1 MAFVVSEKEKRTLVF
16 VGLFVAVIVG
26 SPLLAEDYLS
36 DRLRVENN
44 RQSELEE
51 TIAGLQNSLNNI
63 EAERRLVAENQ
74 ENYLRWVEG
83 GVVDEPDLVRLVKTM
98 KDVQERR
105 KFFPIKYQLLNH
117 RYIGSDASYLTQ
129 GSSVDIRVTRVNMN
143 MDMLHD
149 MDAFMF
155 MDSLTGGGLS
165 VFLFPIEC
173 NFVRLIR
180 DFSLTHQPN
189 MKADCKIDW
198 ISARDPERSVGEES
212 DEEGD
217 GQQ

>member
-1 MAFVVSEKEKRTLVF
+1 MAFAVSEKEKRTLVF
-16 VGLFVAVIVG
+16 VVLFVAVIVG

-36 DRLRVENN
+36 NRLRVENN
-44 RQSELEE
+44 RQGELNE

-98 KDVQERR
+98 KNIQERR

-129 GSSVDIRVTRVNMN
+129 GSSVDIRITRVNMN

-155 MDSLTGGGLS
+155 MDSLTGGDLNA
-165 VFLFPIEC
+165 FLFPIEC
-173 NFVRLIR
+173 SFVRLIS
-180 DFSLTHQPN
+180 DFSLIHQPN